1 MFDLKMTKKIK
12 FGGGGGRG
20 NQLLKFYSH
29 SREQN
34 SLQYL
39 NSGLADQ

>member
-1 MFDLKMTKKIK
+1 MCDLKMTKKKIW
-12 FGGGGGRG
+12 GVGGRG